1 MENFNH
7 GKMKPIRIE
16 DEMKNSYIDYAMSVI
31 VGRALPDIRDGL
43 KPVHRRILFSMY
55 KIGLTPDKAFKKSA
69 HVVGDVLAKYH
80 PHGDTAVYDA
90 MVRMAQDFSTRY
102 PLVNGQGNF
111 GSVDG
116 DSAAAMRYTEV
127 KMAKIANELLDGI
140 EKNTIDYIE
149 NYDGSMEE
157 PVVLPSRYPNL
168 LVNGSSG
175 IAVGMA
181 TNIPPHNLR
190 EVVNGVIAYIEN
202 PEIEIEEINKIIKG
216 PDFPTGG
223 IILGREGIKKAY
235 QTGRGVIRIRAKT
248 EIEEMKNGK
257 KRIIVNEIPYM
268 VNKSRLIEKIADLV
282 REKKIDG
289 ITDLRDESDRKG
301 MRIVIEL
308 RKDVNEQVIL
318 NQLYKNTQLQD
329 SFGIIF
335 LAIVNGVPRVL
346 NIKQIIQEYVIHQ
359 ENIIKRRTQ
368 FELDRAEKR
377 AHVVEGLRI
386 AISNIDEVIRTIK
399 KAQNPDEARINL
411 ISKFLL
417 SEIQA
422 QAILDMRLQRLTSLE
437 TERLEAEFKEL
448 VKTIKELKE
457 ILANESRILEIIKEE
472 ITVIRDKYA
481 DSRRTMIGLSDE
493 NIDMEDLIPEE
504 EVVIAVSNSGYIKR
518 MNISNYSSQKRG
530 GKGVRGM
537 NTKDED
543 AVVKI
548 FSTTT
553 HNYILFF
560 TNKGKVYRIKGY
572 QVPEHSR
579 VAKGMHMKNLINL
592 DPGEKVTTI
601 MPIKEFTEDLF
612 MVAATKQG
620 MIKKTDLPKYN
631 TQRKDGIAAITLNE
645 GDELIGIELTDG
657 TKDIMMVTKLGFA
670 IRFNE
675 TDVRTMG
682 RTAKGVKGINVT
694 KNDEVI
700 SVGIAEEGFSLLVV
714 SNKGYGKRTP
724 LKQYKV
730 QARSGKGL
738 ITFNRNKKKDVEIIG
753 TIILADD
760 DEVMMISKK
769 GIIIRFAADDI
780 SSMGRA
786 TKGVRLMN
794 MTDDDEVVSIT
805 SIITTEED
813 LLTWY
818 KSSNIVKY
826 RKLNKTNVMIRK
838 F

>member
-7 GKMKPIRIE
+7 GKMLPIRIE

-43 KPVHRRILFSMY
+43 KPVHRRILYSMY
-55 KIGLTPDKAFKKSA
+55 KIGLTPEKAFKKSA

-80 PHGDTAVYDA
+80 PHGDSAVYDA

-127 KMAKIANELLDGI
+127 KMAKITNELLDGI
-140 EKNTIDYIE
+140 EKNTIDYNE
-149 NYDGSMEE
+149 NYDGSLEE
-157 PVVLPSRYPNL
+157 PSVLPSRYPNL

-181 TNIPPHNLR
+181 TNIPPHNLK
-190 EVVNGVIAYIEN
+190 EVINGVIAYIEN
-202 PEIEIEEINKIIKG
+202 PDIEFAELNKIIKG
-216 PDFPTGG
+216 PDFPTGA
-223 IILGREGIKKAY
+223 IILGKEGIKKAY
-235 QTGRGVIRIRAKT
+235 ETGRGVIKIRAKS

-257 KRIIVNEIPYM
+257 KRIIVTEIPYM
-268 VNKSRLIEKIADLV
+268 VNKARLIEKIADLV
-282 REKKIDG
+282 RDKKIDG

-301 MRIVIEL
+301 MRMVIEL

-329 SFGIIF
+329 TFGIIF
-335 LAIVNGVPRVL
+335 LAIVNGVPKVL
-346 NIKQIIQEYVIHQ
+346 NIKEILKEYVLHQ

-368 FELDRAEKR
+368 YDLDRAEKR

-399 KAQNPDEARINL
+399 KAKNPEEARINL
-411 ISKFLL
+411 MSKFLL

-422 QAILDMRLQRLTSLE
+422 QAILDMRLHRLTSLE
-437 TERLEAEFKEL
+437 TEKLEEEYKDL
-448 VKTIKELKE
+448 IKTIKELKA
-457 ILANESRILEIIKEE
+457 ILGDENKILEIIKKE
-472 ITVIRDKYA
+472 ITDIRDKYS
-481 DSRRTMIGLSDE
+481 DPRRTMIGLSDE

-504 EVVIAVSNSGYIKR
+504 EVVITVSNSGYIKR
-518 MNISNYSSQKRG
+518 MNMGNYSSQKRG
-530 GKGVRGM
+530 GKGIRGM
-537 NTKDED
+537 STKDED

-548 FSTTT
+548 FTTST

-572 QVPEHSR
+572 EVPEHSR
-579 VAKGMHMKNLINL
+579 IAKGMHMKNLINL
-592 DPGEKVTTI
+592 DSGEKVTSI
-601 MPIKEFTEDLF
+601 MPIKEFTEGYY
-612 MVAATKQG
+612 MVASTKQG
-620 MIKKTDLPKYN
+620 MIKKTDLVSYN

-645 GDELIGIELTDG
+645 GDELVGIELTDG
-657 TKDIMMVTKLGFA
+657 TKDIIISTKLGFS
-670 IRFNE
+670 IRFKE
-675 TDVRTMG
+675 SDVRTMG
-682 RTAKGVKGINVT
+682 RTAKGVRGINVT
-694 KNDEVI
+694 KGDEVV
-700 SVGIAEEGFSLLVV
+700 SVGIVENTSSLLVV

-724 LKQYKV
+724 LEQYKV
-730 QARSGKGL
+730 QARGGKGL
-738 ITFNRNKKKDVEIIG
+738 ITFNRNNKKDVEIVG
-753 TIILADD
+753 ASIISDD
-760 DEVMMISKK
+760 DEVMMISKN
-769 GIIIRFAADDI
+769 GIIIRFAAQDI

-794 MTDDDEVVSIT
+794 MTNDDQVVSIT
-805 SIITTEED
+805 VIKGNEE
-813 LLTWY
+813 
-818 KSSNIVKY
+818 NIDS
-826 RKLNKTNVMIRK
+826 
-838 F
+838 

>member
-1 MENFNH
+1 MDNFNH
-7 GKMKPIRIE
+7 GKMTPIRIE

-80 PHGDTAVYDA
+80 PHGDMAVYDS

-127 KMAKIANELLDGI
+127 KMARIANELLDGI
-140 EKNTIDYIE
+140 EKNTIDYVE
-149 NYDGSMEE
+149 NYDGSLDE

-190 EVVNGVIAYIEN
+190 EVINGVIAYIDN

-223 IILGREGIKKAY
+223 IILGRDGIKKAY

-257 KRIIVNEIPYM
+257 KKIIVNEIPYM

-346 NIKQIIQEYVIHQ
+346 NIKQIIQEYVLHQ
-359 ENIIKRRTQ
+359 ENIINRRTQ
-368 FELDRAEKR
+368 FDLDRAEKR

-386 AISNIDEVIRTIK
+386 AISNIDEVIKTIK
-399 KAQNPDEARINL
+399 KAQNPDEARLNL

-448 VKTIKELKE
+448 VKTIKELKA
-457 ILANESRILEIIKEE
+457 ILADESRILEIIKDEML
-472 ITVIRDKYA
+472 IIRDKYA

-504 EVVIAVSNSGYIKR
+504 EVVIAVSNSGYVKR

-579 VAKGMHMKNLINL
+579 MAKGMHMKNLINL

-645 GDELIGIELTDG
+645 GDELVGIELTDG

-700 SVGIAEEGFSLLVV
+700 SVGTAEEGSSLLVV

-724 LKQYKV
+724 LTQYKV

-753 TIILADD
+753 SIILADD

-794 MTDDDEVVSIT
+794 MTEDDEVVSIT

-813 LLTWY
+813 L
-818 KSSNIVKY
+818 
-826 RKLNKTNVMIRK
+826 
-838 F
+838 

>member
-7 GKMKPIRIE
+7 GKMLPRRIE
-16 DEMKNSYIDYAMSVI
+16 DEMKDSYIDYAMSVI
-31 VGRALPDIRDGL
+31 VGRALPDVRDGL
-43 KPVHRRILFSMY
+43 KPVHRRILYSMY
-55 KIGLTPDKAFKKSA
+55 KIGLTPEKAFKKSA

-111 GSVDG
+111 GSIDG

-127 KMAKIANELLDGI
+127 KMAKIAMEILDGI
-140 EKNTIDYIE
+140 EKNTIDYTE
-149 NYDGSMEE
+149 NYDGSLEE

-190 EVVNGVIAYIEN
+190 EVINGVVAFIDDPDIDFQEL
-202 PEIEIEEINKIIKG
+202 NKIIKG

-223 IILGREGIKKAY
+223 IIMGKEGIKKAY
-235 QTGRGVIRIRAKT
+235 ETGRGVIKVRAKT

-257 KRIIVNEIPYM
+257 KRIVVTEIPYM
-268 VNKSRLIEKIADLV
+268 VNKSRLIEKIAELARD
-282 REKKIDG
+282 KKIDG
-289 ITDLRDESDRKG
+289 LTDLRDESDRTG

-308 RKDVNEQVIL
+308 RKDINEQVIL

-329 SFGIIF
+329 TFGIIF
-335 LAIVNGVPRVL
+335 LAIVNGVPKVL
-346 NIKQIIQEYVIHQ
+346 NIKEILREYVSHQ
-359 ENIIKRRTQ
+359 EDIIIRRTK
-368 FELDRAEKR
+368 FDLDRAEKR
-377 AHVVEGLRI
+377 AHIVEGLRI

-399 KAQNPDEARINL
+399 KSKNPEEAKVSLIN
-411 ISKFLL
+411 KFVL

-422 QAILDMRLQRLTSLE
+422 QAILDMRLHRLTSLE
-437 TERLEAEFKEL
+437 TEKLEEEYKEL
-448 VKTIKELKE
+448 VKTIKELKD
-457 ILANESRILEIIKEE
+457 ILSSEGRIREIIKKE
-472 ITVIRDKYA
+472 ITEIRDKYA
-481 DSRRTMIGLSDE
+481 DPRKTMISVSDDKME
-493 NIDMEDLIPEE
+493 MEDLIPEE
-504 EVVIAVSNSGYIKR
+504 DVVIAISNSGYIKR
-518 MNISNYSSQKRG
+518 MNMSNYTSQKRG
-530 GKGVRGM
+530 GKGIRGM
-537 NTKDED
+537 STKEED
-543 AVVKI
+543 IVVKI
-548 FSTTT
+548 FTTTT

-572 QVPEHSR
+572 EVPEHSR

-592 DPGEKVTTI
+592 DAGEKVTTVI
-601 MPIKEFTEDLF
+601 PIKEFKEGYY

-620 MIKKTDLPKYN
+620 MIKKTDLVSYD

-670 IRFNE
+670 IRFKE

-694 KNDEVI
+694 KGDEVI
-700 SVGIAEEGFSLLVV
+700 DVGIYVEDSSLLVV

-724 LKQYKV
+724 LDQYKI
-730 QARSGKGL
+730 QARGGKGL
-738 ITFNRNKKKDVEIIG
+738 ITFNRNNKKDVYIIG
-753 TIILADD
+753 ATIINGE
-760 DEVMMISKK
+760 DEVMMISKN
-769 GIIIRFAADDI
+769 GIIIRFSADDI

-794 MTDDDEVVSIT
+794 MGSDDEVVSIT
-805 SIITTEED
+805 GIKGSDE
-813 LLTWY
+813 
-818 KSSNIVKY
+818 
-826 RKLNKTNVMIRK
+826 
-838 F
+838 